1 MQAGM
6 ISDAGM
12 HLPRCQ
18 SLQFGLRMSGR
29 LPFFIRWHILYFG
42 QYQTRQHRTEQNKT
56 QTGLIA
62 GAGICITHALP
73 DYPYFAARAREISP
87 PHSLFPFP
95 KIKFITKTEMK

>member
-29 LPFFIRWHILYFG
+29 LPFIIRWHILYFG

-62 GAGICITHALP
+62 GAGICVTHALP

-87 PHSLFPFP
+87 PPLPFSFP
-95 KIKFITKTEMK
+95 KNKVYYKN